1 MDLLL
6 LLKLI
11 NGITAGAIYA
21 LTAFGLTMILGMLNI
36 PNFAHGVLFAIGAY
50 VGYSVLLATGS
61 FWLALIVAP
70 IVVAVF
76 GILVERGMLQFLYGD
91 TMEHE
96 THQLLV
102 LFAISIAMQEVII
115 LIWGASGQSALPPP
129 ALLGAVSLGPIMY
142 PKYRVFALLMSLL
155 VIALS
160 WLFIERT
167 RLGALI
173 KAAIDKREMVML
185 LGVDV
190 RYLYALSFGLGAAFA
205 ALAGIVSLPIRG
217 VHPFIGA
224 DILALSFVIV
234 VVGGL
239 GNLYGAIAAG
249 ILIGVAQEF
258 ATLIDPLASWAVI
271 YALMML
277 VLVIRPQGLFGTR

>member
-1 MDLLL
+1 
-6 LLKLI
+6 LI
-11 NGITAGAIYA
+11 NGITTGAIYA

-129 ALLGAVSLGPIMY
+129 ALLGAVSL
-142 PKYRVFALLMSLL
+142 
-155 VIALS
+155 
-160 WLFIERT
+160 
-167 RLGALI
+167 
-173 KAAIDKREMVML
+173 
-185 LGVDV
+185 
-190 RYLYALSFGLGAAFA
+190 
-205 ALAGIVSLPIRG
+205 
-217 VHPFIGA
+217 
-224 DILALSFVIV
+224 
-234 VVGGL
+234 
-239 GNLYGAIAAG
+239 
-249 ILIGVAQEF
+249 
-258 ATLIDPLASWAVI
+258 
-271 YALMML
+271 
-277 VLVIRPQGLFGTR
+277 

>member
-1 MDLLL
+1 MDLL